1 MNLSLEETALV
12 VGGRTEGLDPDAR
25 VTGVAVD
32 SRLVEPGD
40 AFFALKGAFL
50 DGHDYADEALRRG
63 ASAVVVER
71 AVDVDVRRRITV
83 PDGMAGLVAL
93 AGRVRERLNPIVV
106 GITGSTGKTSVKDLL
121 ASIVGLKM
129 PVVASEKS
137 FNNELG
143 VPLTLLKTR
152 ADTRVVVAEMGA
164 RGMGQI
170 TELCRLARP
179 RIGVVTNVGV
189 THYEMFGSRAAI
201 ARAKGELV
209 EALPEGGAAI
219 LNADD
224 PLVSRMASR
233 RGDLVAVVTFGL
245 SEAASVQ
252 ARDVKLDRLGRP
264 TFRMVRGSEGGVW
277 VTLQASGAH
286 QVMNALAAAATALAL
301 GLTLEDCRIG
311 LEAAQISPWRMQVT
325 EIGGSV
331 IVNDAYNASPASVA
345 SAMQTCSAMVGEGG
359 RLLAILGYMA
369 ELGSLTETEH
379 LRIGALAASLAGR
392 LVVVGTQAAPI
403 AAGARQAGMTDVLEV
418 PDGTA
423 AAAAVGDL
431 GRGDV
436 LLIKGSRV
444 AALEQVSDM
453 VTEGMA
459 SA

>member
-1 MNLSLEETALV
+1 LNLSLEETARV
-12 VGGRTEGLDPDAR
+12 VGGRTEGLDPEVR

-50 DGHDYADEALRRG
+50 DGHDYAEEALRRG

-71 AVDVDVRRRITV
+71 PVDVDVRRRITV

-93 AGRVRERLNPIVV
+93 AGRVREALNPIVV

-164 RGMGQI
+164 RGIGQI

-224 PLVSRMASR
+224 PLVSKMASR
-233 RGDLVAVVTFGL
+233 RGDLVDVVTFGL

-286 QVMNALAAAATALAL
+286 QVMNALAAAAAALAL
-301 GLTLEDCRIG
+301 GLTLEDCRVG

-325 EIGGSV
+325 ETGGSV

-345 SAMQTCSAMVGEGG
+345 SALQTCSAMVGEGG

-379 LRIGALAASLAGR
+379 LRIGAMAASLAGR